1 MNKNDFLNNDGWNIY
16 KIDNKCDI
24 ELRKGTKIARYYV
37 QCFDRDL
44 VLLLNDYNLTNKDI
58 GEIEMQL
65 DKLYMNWCDSE
76 NPEVCQQCCEEF
88 MIDNLDTYYK
98 NCIVAVVYESEDD

>member
-1 MNKNDFLNNDGWNIY
+1 MNKNDFLNNDGWNFY

-65 DKLYMNWCDSE
+65 DKNYTDWCTNGVDD
-76 NPEVCQQCCEEF
+76 CCEEF
-88 MIDNLDTYYK
+88 MINNLDKYYR
-98 NCIVAVVYESEDD
+98 NCIVAVLYGGDEEDE